1 MPSLLVTNLS
11 QRCVVA
17 RVDALL
23 VVVFVVVVVVLVIV
37 VFSHHAS
44 QAKLGTDECMF
55 LFSQAKQWPA
65 DWKKGL
71 KGSAV
76 DEL

>member
-1 MPSLLVTNLS
+1 
-11 QRCVVA
+11 
-17 RVDALL
+17 
-23 VVVFVVVVVVLVIV
+23 
-37 VFSHHAS
+37 
-44 QAKLGTDECMF
+44 MF